1 MAHEEHPCNK
11 TAPHTLRTHLI
22 LWHLALSELVSYPGT
37 AALALTTVQVPISY
51 RAAQRLG

>member
-11 TAPHTLRTHLI
+11 TATHTLRMQLTV
-22 LWHLALSELVSYPGT
+22 WHLALSELVSEPAT
-37 AALALTTVQVPISY
+37 TTLALTTVQVPISY

>member
-11 TAPHTLRTHLI
+11 TATHTLRMQLTV
-22 LWHLALSELVSYPGT
+22 WHLALSELVSEPAT
-37 AALALTTVQVPISY
+37 TALALTTIQVPISY